1 MLKKITDDISLEEMS
16 SSELIKAIYTYKNG
30 NQNSKLKTTVKICIF
45 CIILPIFICFF
56 NILQIRI
63 SYIHE
68 LMQDLLN
75 LSGILIGFTLTA
87 LSIVGTGLYPKAAKN
102 FFEYESTVSKNNS
115 IYKIVLFEF
124 LDYLYSLLATLAFII
139 FALILY
145 PYAYH
150 LHFARVVLSIIFF
163 YTLASLIFWNIFSIK
178 SLIYNLYSIL
188 ILNAKAIS
196 LTEK

>member
-1 MLKKITDDISLEEMS
+1 MLKKITDNISLEEMS
-16 SSELIKAIYTYKNG
+16 SAELIKAINTYKNG
-30 NQNSKLKTTVKICIF
+30 NKNSKLKTKIKICIF
-45 CIILPIFICFF
+45 CIILPILIAFF
-56 NILQIRI
+56 NILQIKI

-68 LMQDLLN
+68 FMQDLLS

-87 LSIVGTGLYPKAAKN
+87 LSIVGTGLYPRAAKN

-115 IYKIVLFEF
+115 IYKVILFEF

-139 FALILY
+139 FVLILY
-145 PYAYH
+145 PYAYY
-150 LHFARVVLSIIFF
+150 LHSIRAILSIIFF

-178 SLIYNLYSIL
+178 SLIYNIYSIL
-188 ILNAKAIS
+188 ILNAKTIS